1 MKVFYDGLAYKLH
14 AQGGISRYFTNLI
27 NLLPSQVMPVVAFHD
42 ATSHSQLSRPN
53 LQKKIYPGASLK
65 LGALS
70 APLKQYYFQSMT
82 QSCRATLFHPT
93 YYWLSTGR
101 SFQDYKQPVVLTVHD
116 MIHEIFSAQMDPENQ
131 YARAKQAAVLAADR
145 IICVSENTK
154 KDLLEHCPVSEDR
167 IQVIHLASEID
178 ASMSHGDEAVPTQ
191 PYYLYV
197 GSRNPNYKNFN
208 TLLDAFAQV
217 AAAHSEAVLC
227 VVGSALRSDEMAQV
241 NALRIADRLHL
252 FNNVSDRHLAKL
264 YRCSLAFV
272 YPSLYEGFGI
282 PPLEAMACG
291 TPVIAA
297 NRASIPEVVGD
308 GGILFEPHAIQDL
321 ADILL
326 NLYESPTARERL
338 IEQGTRRVQRFSW
351 QKMADQTFEVY
362 QSLSPSS

>member
-1 MKVFYDGLAYKLH
+1 MNVFYDGLAYKLH

-27 NLLPSQVMPVVAFHD
+27 NRLPCQITPVVALHD
-42 ATSHSQLSRPN
+42 TTSSQLSHPN
-53 LQKKIYPGASLK
+53 LKRRIYPGARLK

-70 APLKQYYFQSMT
+70 APLKQYYFQAIT
-82 QSCRATLFHPT
+82 QSCRANLFHPT

-116 MIHEIFSAQMDPENQ
+116 MIHEIFAAQMDPENQ
-131 YARAKQAAVLAADR
+131 YARTKQTAVLAADR

-154 KDLLEHCPVSEDR
+154 KDLLERCPVSEDK

-178 ASMSHGDEAVPTQ
+178 ASLSFGDEAVPTQ

-197 GSRNPNYKNFN
+197 GSRNPNYKNFG
-208 TLLDAFAQV
+208 TLLDAFARV
-217 AAAHSEAVLC
+217 ASIHADALLC
-227 VVGSALRSDEMAQV
+227 VIGGALRSDEQAQV
-241 NALRIADRLHL
+241 DTLGITDRLHL
-252 FNNVSDRHLAKL
+252 VANVSDRHLAKL

-291 TPVIAA
+291 TPVVAA

-308 GGILFEPHAIQDL
+308 GGILFEPHAVQDL

-326 NLYESPTARERL
+326 NLYESPAERERW
-338 IEQGTRRVQRFSW
+338 IAQGNHRVQQFSW
-351 QKMADQTFEVY
+351 QKMADQTFAVY
-362 QSLSPSS
+362 QSLSSKG